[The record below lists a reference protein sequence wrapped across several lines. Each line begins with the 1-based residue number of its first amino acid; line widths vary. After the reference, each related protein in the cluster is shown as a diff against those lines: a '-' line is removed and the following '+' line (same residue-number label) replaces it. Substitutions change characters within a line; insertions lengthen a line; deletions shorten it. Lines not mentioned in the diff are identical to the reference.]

1 MDAVSELPRNSS
13 ELSKMAQQGA
23 GNRHPD
29 LGGEGSTGLRD
40 SVQHWVLGY

>member
-1 MDAVSELPRNSS
+1 MEAVSELPRNSS

-29 LGGEGSTGLRD
+29 LSGEGSRGLRD
-40 SVQHWVLGY
+40 SMQHWALGL